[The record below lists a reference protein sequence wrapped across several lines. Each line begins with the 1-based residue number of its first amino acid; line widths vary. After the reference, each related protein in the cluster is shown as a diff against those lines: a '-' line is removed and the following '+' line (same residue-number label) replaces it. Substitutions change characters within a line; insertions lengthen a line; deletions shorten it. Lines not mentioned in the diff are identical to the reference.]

1 MNYLKIPKMFKYLF
15 QWKVT
20 VIPSTKFVK
29 NLVRSTTNTN
39 NTSMQYR
46 SFVKFRVLSL
56 YYLTSARYP
65 VTIIGDLFLNLF
77 TQIA

>member
-39 NTSMQYR
+39 KYEYAIP
-46 SFVKFRVLSL
+46 FVR
-56 YYLTSARYP
+56 
-65 VTIIGDLFLNLF
+65 
-77 TQIA
+77 

>member
-20 VIPSTKFVK
+20 VNPSTKFVK

-39 NTSMQYR
+39 KYEYAIP
-46 SFVKFRVLSL
+46 FVRKVPCIKFVLPNIRKISCN
-56 YYLTSARYP
+56 YYW
-65 VTIIGDLFLNLF
+65 
-77 TQIA
+77 